1 MVLGR
6 FGSIVV
12 LRRRRDFVRVQSR
25 GRRSKGRYVVVL
37 SLPSSVPTR
46 VGFTVS
52 KRVGNA
58 VVRNRTRRRIKE
70 ILRLSPSML
79 PVGADVVVIAYPG
92 AARVSSGA
100 LAGDLERC
108 FQRLRRESSDRL
120 QSDVPR

>member
-25 GRRSKGRYVVVL
+25 GRRSKGRFLVVL
-37 SLPSSVPTR
+37 SLPAPSSTR

-52 KRVGNA
+52 KKVGNA
-58 VVRNRTRRRIKE
+58 VVRNRTRRRLKE

-79 PVGADVVVIAYPG
+79 PSGADVVVIAYPA
-92 AARVSSGA
+92 AARVSSRA
-100 LAGDLERC
+100 LASDLERC
-108 FQRLRRESSDRL
+108 FFRLRQKNSDRAP
-120 QSDVPR
+120 SDVP